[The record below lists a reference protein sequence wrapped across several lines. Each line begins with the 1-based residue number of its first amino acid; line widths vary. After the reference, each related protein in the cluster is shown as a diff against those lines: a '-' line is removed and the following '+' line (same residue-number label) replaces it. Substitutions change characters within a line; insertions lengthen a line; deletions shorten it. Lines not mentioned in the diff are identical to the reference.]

1 MVKEQMHDKSSWK
14 VFAKRDFAEE
24 FQFQFVTSHFPNT
37 NGVFRWTRTHIFYG
51 RKIVMNQRVLFTVL
65 KTSYLKNK
73 LCLINFLIQN
83 PPSLITTDHY
93 RQCKTQ
99 KEKKDFKKI
108 VHTNFM
114 KFHSIGFCC
123 SKNLQSSVA
132 SF

>member
-1 MVKEQMHDKSSWK
+1 
-14 VFAKRDFAEE
+14 
-24 FQFQFVTSHFPNT
+24 
-37 NGVFRWTRTHIFYG
+37 
-51 RKIVMNQRVLFTVL
+51 MNQRVLFTVL

-99 KEKKDFKKI
+99 KKKKGFKKI

-114 KFHSIGFCC
+114 KFHSFDRFLLFEEFAIVGGFFLIINMVPRGC
-123 SKNLQSSVA
+123 LLF
-132 SF
+132 SFIDIWTLIKSIKLLLFIIYIFQNTSHLGGFRV